1 MTYWPADLLPYWQR
15 QFCRTLPSWRQ
26 GFYTRSPTSYFICYF
41 TIINKIRTLF
51 ILGKQCVK
59 CVQIRS
65 FFWSIF
71 FRIRTEHGPEK
82 TPYFETFHAVKN
94 TDITQGDFKFDF
106 LFRILYLKIFI
117 LSLTSEI
124 LSQVNKMSLTIYKLH

>member
-1 MTYWPADLLPYWQR
+1 M
-15 QFCRTLPSWRQ
+15 
-26 GFYTRSPTSYFICYF
+26 
-41 TIINKIRTLF
+41 
-51 ILGKQCVK
+51 K

-124 LSQVNKMSLTIYKLH
+124 LLQVNKMSLTIYKLH